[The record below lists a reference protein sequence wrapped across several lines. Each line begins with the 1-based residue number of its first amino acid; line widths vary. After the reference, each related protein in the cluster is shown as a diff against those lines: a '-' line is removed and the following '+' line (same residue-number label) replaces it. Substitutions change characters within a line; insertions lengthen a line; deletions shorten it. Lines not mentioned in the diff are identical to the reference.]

1 MAFSYMSVPE
11 GQRFQVI
18 GSMGECEEIVA
29 LETNR
34 DANCIMTQQTQLE
47 AAGLDESTF
56 DILKQQYHLG
66 MHMSWSPF
74 NMEIQSGYRSC
85 LGSSGSRNQRKLKG
99 EEKKER
105 EENGPTARNYGNG

>member
-34 DANCIMTQQTQLE
+34 DANCIMT
-47 AAGLDESTF
+47 
-56 DILKQQYHLG
+56 
-66 MHMSWSPF
+66 
-74 NMEIQSGYRSC
+74 
-85 LGSSGSRNQRKLKG
+85 
-99 EEKKER
+99 
-105 EENGPTARNYGNG
+105 

>member
-34 DANCIMTQQTQLE
+34 DAKKVIP
-47 AAGLDESTF
+47 STEKHTERVA
-56 DILKQQYHLG
+56 LHPG
-66 MHMSWSPF
+66 MKMRV
-74 NMEIQSGYRSC
+74 N
-85 LGSSGSRNQRKLKG
+85 K
-99 EEKKER
+99 
-105 EENGPTARNYGNG
+105 